1 MEGYETGKDEIG
13 NNKTR
18 MGGKEND
25 EAGNNE
31 SENDET
37 GKGERWKG

>member
-18 MGGKEND
+18 KDGKEKD
-25 EAGNNE
+25 EAGNNAT
-31 SENDET
+31 ENDET
-37 GKGERWKG
+37 GKSETWKG